1 MHLLSIQGVSATP
14 AKAAWKSKV
23 LKANWKWIV
32 VTGLDSL
39 DKIMS
44 FYFAPGNT
52 GREAYGLDWLPPF
65 QSKNTP
71 SICEPTRFFWVVK
84 ILFLCYTHTF
94 SLHADGSLNSELN
107 GRLVR
112 RSLGH
117 FESKICVF
125 TAWLEEAQRRNFFFL
140 LQKGVCRECY
150 ASLMRMSV
158 RLAIAP
164 FRNGRQQLTGV
175 GRTLHTWETDHVC
188 CLEGLGCWKDTA
200 QDLDLCMALVDE
212 FVSFFLRWL
221 GVWHLFLLFHK

>member
-84 ILFLCYTHTF
+84 ILFLCYTHKF

-107 GRLVR
+107 GRLV
-112 RSLGH
+112 GA
-117 FESKICVF
+117 KISWTFWVKNLCVYCLAQGSP
-125 TAWLEEAQRRNFFFL
+125 TAENLFFFTKRCL
-140 LQKGVCRECY
+140 P
-150 ASLMRMSV
+150 RMLCIPHAYVS
-158 RLAIAP
+158 P
-164 FRNGRQQLTGV
+164 FRNCTV
-175 GRTLHTWETDHVC
+175 P
-188 CLEGLGCWKDTA
+188 
-200 QDLDLCMALVDE
+200 
-212 FVSFFLRWL
+212 
-221 GVWHLFLLFHK
+221 